1 LKNIHNRG
9 GKRAGAGRPPAP
21 YQTKAV
27 TFRIAI
33 EGIPELRAF
42 VESNQTKWKNLNQ
55 AETKKLK

>member
-1 LKNIHNRG
+1 MGKQDTQLKTKG
-9 GKRAGAGRPPAP
+9 GKREGAGRPPAP

-33 EGIPELRAF
+33 AGIPELKAF

-55 AETKKLK
+55 TK